1 MFSLSTVWVL
11 QHVQYETL
19 GSIAG
24 ALESCNI
31 SAQHVHIF
39 AGETVPREMGDA
51 AGLVVMGG
59 PMGVYEQPIYPFLR
73 EEMRLIEQTLK
84 QGKPVLGVCLGS
96 QLLAATLGAKVTKGK
111 EKEIGWHQVTLTDAA
126 VTDQLLVGVEPSFI
140 AFHWH
145 GDIFELPRN
154 AVSLASSQLTKYQA
168 FRYGQNAYGVLFHME
183 VTESIIR
190 DMVAASTDYLAEAQ
204 VDGREIIDRS
214 MDFLPRLQEIAES
227 VFGRW
232 ASLVQ
237 DYV

>member
-1 MFSLSTVWVL
+1 MSTVWVL

-24 ALESCNI
+24 ALETCNA
-31 SAQHVHIF
+31 SAQTVRIF
-39 AGETVPREMGDA
+39 EGEPAPREMGNA

-73 EEMRLIEQTLK
+73 EEMHLIEQALN

-96 QLLAATLGAKVTKGK
+96 QLLAATLGAEVTKGK
-111 EKEIGWHQVTLTDAA
+111 EKEIGWHQVTLTDEAL
-126 VTDQLLVGVEPSFI
+126 TDRLLVGVEPSFT

-145 GDIFELPRN
+145 GDIFKLPRN
-154 AVSLASSQLTKYQA
+154 AVSLASSQLTEYQA
-168 FRYGQNAYGVLFHME
+168 FRCGQNAYGVLFHME

-190 DMVAASTDYLAEAQ
+190 DMVAASTDYLAEAH

-237 DYV
+237 DCV